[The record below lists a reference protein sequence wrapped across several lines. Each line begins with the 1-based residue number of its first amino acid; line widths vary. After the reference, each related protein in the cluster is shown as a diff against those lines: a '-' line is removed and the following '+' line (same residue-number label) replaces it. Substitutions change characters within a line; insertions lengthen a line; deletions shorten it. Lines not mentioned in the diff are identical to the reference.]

1 MSATEHLERFPP
13 ERVQRPVSD
22 RSGDLR
28 GSVQRRRPRAVT
40 GRSSDGGNRRC
51 WPIAPFACATV
62 IVLINSLWWPC
73 RSRYD
78 PPGRSVPTRSLAGNS
93 HPGACPWRQ
102 SAYGRPRPAAGGRPV
117 MGVPTAIDAPPT
129 AWAPSFGG
137 EWAPRAAENRSIGF
151 AEADD
156 CRDDTAAPTVD
167 RPQTR
172 TKPRNRYLSRA
183 ELKVR
188 IHSPPADSPSLSGF
202 RLGSWKSPGF
212 APVWRRGQAVRSAE
226 TRKVQRHRAEEPV
239 VSLSGDISV
248 PRRRRCGSH
257 RWGRRRQ
264 AR

>member
-226 TRKVQRHRAEEPV
+226 TRKVQRHRAEE
-239 VSLSGDISV
+239 
-248 PRRRRCGSH
+248 R
-257 RWGRRRQ
+257 
-264 AR
+264 